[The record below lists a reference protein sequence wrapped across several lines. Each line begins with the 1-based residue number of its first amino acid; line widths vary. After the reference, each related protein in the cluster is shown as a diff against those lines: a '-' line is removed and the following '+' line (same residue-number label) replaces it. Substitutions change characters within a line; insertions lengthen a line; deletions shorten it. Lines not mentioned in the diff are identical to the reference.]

1 MNALVQW
8 QGGLYGE
15 QRTDIAPHD
24 GRHDYNAPVIT
35 APAMDQKQ
43 FDYDNQRLI
52 EDAVLL
58 TPPMLAWAVSDLR
71 KRVKELEDGHGS

>member
-8 QGGLYGE
+8 QDGLYGE

-24 GRHDYNAPVIT
+24 GRHEYNAPVIT
-35 APAMDQKQ
+35 APAMDQSQ

-52 EDAVLL
+52 DDAVLL
-58 TPPMLAWAVSDLR
+58 NPAMLAFVISDLR
-71 KRVKELEDGHGS
+71 ARVKELEERLSP